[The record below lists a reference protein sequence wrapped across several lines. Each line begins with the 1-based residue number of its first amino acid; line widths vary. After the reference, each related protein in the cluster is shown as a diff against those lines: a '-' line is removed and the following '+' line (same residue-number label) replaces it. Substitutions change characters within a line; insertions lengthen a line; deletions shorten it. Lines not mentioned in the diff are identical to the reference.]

1 LTRPAQIIIHWLV
14 KQMGITIIG
23 IDCAVQDK
31 NVGLAL
37 ASFDGR
43 EAHIDQV
50 AVGLK
55 EGAVVDIVADWIS
68 HHPPALLALDAP
80 LGWPKGL
87 RQGLRGHK
95 AGKPIRLEP
104 NDMFRRETDKE
115 VKRRTN
121 KQPLDV
127 GADRIART
135 AHAALGLLH
144 KLRART
150 GQDIPL
156 AWKPSMISRTCA
168 IEVYP
173 AATLRAHEIKAQG
186 YKQKDARNARQ
197 SLLGQLKGKLSL
209 PSDPTSLKYLQSNVD
224 ALDATICV
232 LAGVDFLRGE
242 VYEPP
247 DLKLA
252 KKEGWIW
259 VREPVHYT

>member
-1 LTRPAQIIIHWLV
+1 
-14 KQMGITIIG
+14 MDITIIG

-37 ASFDGR
+37 ATFDGG
-43 EAHIDQV
+43 EAHIDLV
-50 AVGLK
+50 AVGVK
-55 EGAVVDIVADWIS
+55 EGSVVDIVADWIS
-68 HHPPALLALDAP
+68 GNSPALLALDAP

-87 RQGLRGHK
+87 RQALRGHK
-95 AGKPIRLEP
+95 AGKPIRVEP
-104 NDMFRRETDKE
+104 DKMFRRETDLF
-115 VKRRTN
+115 VKCKFGKT
-121 KQPLDV
+121 PLDV

-135 AHAALGLLH
+135 AHRALELLH

-150 GQDIPL
+150 GQEIPL

-173 AATLRAHEIKAQG
+173 AGTLKVHGIGAPG
-186 YKQKDARNARQ
+186 YKEKDAQDARL

-209 PSDPTSLKYLQSNVD
+209 PSDPSSLKYLQSNAD
-224 ALDATICV
+224 ALDAAICV

-242 VYEPP
+242 AYEPD

-259 VREPVHYT
+259 VKKSESARSSE